1 MRLND
6 ISYERLPLNA
16 DIHGELRDRIDAMAT
31 AFDRLGHTDLA
42 QEIDAIRGT
51 LYRAWNAVEA
61 KRRAETASG
70 V

>member
-6 ISYERLPLNA
+6 IPYERLPLNA
-16 DIHGELRDRIDAMAT
+16 DVHGELHDRIDAMAK

-42 QEIDAIRGT
+42 HEIDAVRAA

-61 KRRAETASG
+61 KRRAESASVG
-70 V
+70 